1 MLIRLDKRFIAIL
14 NEQGVQITLDQF
26 KAAYS
31 VRIAERKSDPKLAA
45 RRRLNQ
51 QVNEMMGLV

>member
-1 MLIRLDKRFIAIL
+1 MVIRLDKRLIAIL
-14 NEQGVQITLDQF
+14 NEQGVSITLDQF

-31 VRIAERKSDPKLAA
+31 IRISEREKDPKLLA

-51 QVNEMMGLV
+51 QVNEMMGGL